1 MAVFPALAGINGP
14 VCGRETHSLIGISKA
29 NGSESNQP
37 KSSFPYN
44 VFYRF
49 LLASSH
55 LRMHFCLYRW
65 VYRPLVI
72 SQYNR
77 WNKCAEIPEAYLT
90 AIRQDRA
97 DEQAAGEY
105 NYDEQGDDWTG
116 TCQSGENQSPIDLI
130 FEDVSF
136 RRVIYFKV
144 LLTFYLNSR
153 KLWPFPVC
161 VSTTMISH
169 CKPPWWLPIMGTQV
183 GSYQIT

>member
-1 MAVFPALAGINGP
+1 MESSVGYIICRFFRTKHAEIAD
-14 VCGRETHSLIGISKA
+14 RHSSRMYA
-29 NGSESNQP
+29 NLLEKLKWFSIES
-37 KSSFPYN
+37 
-44 VFYRF
+44 YRF

-65 VYRPLVI
+65 VHRPLVI

-169 CKPPWWLPIMGTQV
+169 CKPPWWLPIMATQV